1 MANTP
6 FQVSSKMPDGR
17 IFVVA
22 ADTYEQFEES
32 LSSVVGLEDAQSL
45 LTIMAGSLMG
55 AATSVPQAAGM
66 LAQGLGATPVNAPT
80 QTFTPSGSPTS
91 KVCKHGEMSKRT
103 GQGAKGPW
111 KAYMCPS
118 PKGTVDQ
125 CEPIWVRRNDADW
138 NSF

>member
-6 FQVSSKMPDGR
+6 FQVSSKLPDGR

-22 ADTYEQFEES
+22 ADTYEAFEKA
-32 LSSVVGLEDAQSL
+32 LGNVVGIEDAQSL
-45 LTIMAGSLMG
+45 LTTMAGSLMG
-55 AATSVPQAAGM
+55 AATSLPQAAGM
-66 LAQGLGATPVNAPT
+66 LAQGLGAIPVNAPT
-80 QTFTPSGSPTS
+80 QTFTPSGAPTS

-118 PKGTVDQ
+118 PKGTPDQ